1 MGRKSRKQ
9 TVKWFNGGAPQF
21 ITPLNIFDMKTLGI
35 ISEIKQEKN
44 MTRKEFEQRVK
55 NENLKMESYCIELN
69 EYREEIHVMGCVQ
82 KNGKWVI
89 YKTNERNGE
98 AHIFKEYNS
107 EDDAFEDY
115 YELIKF
121 YMEKEQM
128 Q

>member
-1 MGRKSRKQ
+1 
-9 TVKWFNGGAPQF
+9 
-21 ITPLNIFDMKTLGI
+21 
-35 ISEIKQEKN
+35 
-44 MTRKEFEQRVK
+44 MTRKEFEQKVK
-55 NENLKMESYCIELN
+55 DEKLRMVSYDIELDH
-69 EYREEIHVMGCVQ
+69 YYDGYPHYMGCVQ

-128 Q
+128 